1 MAMRGKWKFGG
12 TFMAAALLAAPGAM
26 AQGAEPIEEKPAAPA
41 APATGNPDEAAA
53 PPPKAVDPNEAAGEP
68 TEAAKP
74 ADATPTADV
83 PAGDSPV
90 ELPGQTYRFVGLRY
104 RGIVVPKF
112 MMNLFGDGGE
122 TVYVHGVG
130 PEFSIRKDGF
140 EYVFSA
146 WWAGYYM
153 DETPFK
159 ASSDPKNAFE
169 VVKSDI
175 NVIYLTADFLWSQEL
190 GSQFAV
196 NYGMGAGF
204 GFVFGDLFRT
214 QAYPE
219 SGNPNEDP
227 YKWKKC
233 TGPGNPNIGDFCGD
247 DNNHYD
253 GYKEA
258 SWANGGSKPIIFP
271 WLALQ
276 TGFRYKPSKS
286 FVARLDAGFG
296 TSGFFFG
303 VGADYGL

>member
-1 MAMRGKWKFGG
+1 MSKLRKWKLGG
-12 TFMAAALLAAPGAM
+12 AWAAVALVAAPVAM
-26 AQGAEPIEEKPAAPA
+26 AQGAEPPAEPAAPA
-41 APATGNPDEAAA
+41 AAPNPDEAQA

-68 TEAAKP
+68 TEGAKP
-74 ADATPTADV
+74 ADAAPAADV

-130 PEFSIRKDGF
+130 PEFAIRKDGF
-140 EYVFSA
+140 EYVFSL

-169 VVKSDI
+169 VVKSDL
-175 NVIYLTADFLWSQEL
+175 NVIFLTADFLWSQEL

-219 SGNPNEDP
+219 NGNPNEDP

-233 TGPGNPNIGDFCGD
+233 IGPGNPNIGDFCGD
-247 DNNHYD
+247 DNDHYD
-253 GYKEA
+253 GYKEP
-258 SWANGGSKPIIFP
+258 SWADGGSKPIIFP

>member
-1 MAMRGKWKFGG
+1 MRSQRKWIHRGVLG
-12 TFMAAALLAAPGAM
+12 VAVLVVAPAAM
-26 AQGAEPIEEKPAAPA
+26 AQGEGKPPAEAAPA
-41 APATGNPDEAAA
+41 APAAAGEATAPPPAATANPDEAAA
-53 PPPKAVDPNEAAGEP
+53 DPVEAPKPKAGS
-68 TEAAKP
+68 
-74 ADATPTADV
+74 PTADA
-83 PAGDSPV
+83 PAGDTPV

-130 PEFSIRKDGF
+130 PEFAIRKDGF
-140 EYVFSA
+140 EYVFSL

-153 DETPFK
+153 DDTPFK
-159 ASSDPKNAFE
+159 TSSDPKNAFE
-169 VVKSDI
+169 IVKSDL
-175 NVIYLTADFLWSQEL
+175 NVIYMTADFLWSQEL

-204 GFVFGDLFRT
+204 GLVFGDLYRT
-214 QAYPE
+214 QAYPKD
-219 SGNPNEDP
+219 GNPNTDP
-227 YKWKKC
+227 YKWEKC
-233 TGPGNPNIGDFCGD
+233 TGPGNPAIGDFCGD
-247 DNNHYD
+247 DNDHYD

-276 TGFRYKPSKS
+276 TGFRYKPAKN